1 MSTQTQTSESGV
13 LDTIKLL
20 LAAVALIGGL
30 YAYYYYEPTVA
41 QALRVLMVLGGTA
54 VGIGIAMTST
64 QGQRLWHFI
73 QGSRV
78 EIRKVVWPTKQETTQ
93 TAIAVFV
100 FTLIM
105 MLFFWALD
113 SGLLW
118 LTRTLV
124 GQSRGNRSVAL
135 RWYIVHAYS
144 YFEHR
149 VKAALEERIER
160 MGLQDK
166 FGEILV
172 PTEEVVEMREGQ
184 KRRSERK
191 FFPGYVLVQME
202 MDDETW
208 HLVKEVPKVL
218 GFIGGSSDRPAPIT
232 EAEANRILQRVQE
245 GVDKPRPKVL
255 FEPGEVVRVTDGPF
269 KDFSGVVEAVNYEKN
284 KLQVAVQILGRSTPV
299 ELDFGQVVKES

>member
-1 MSTQTQTSESGV
+1 MSTQTEASESGV
-13 LDTIKLL
+13 LDTIKLI

-30 YAYYYYEPTVA
+30 YAYYYYETTVA

-100 FTLIM
+100 FTLVM

-124 GQSRGNRSVAL
+124 S
-135 RWYIVHAYS
+135 
-144 YFEHR
+144 
-149 VKAALEERIER
+149 
-160 MGLQDK
+160 
-166 FGEILV
+166 
-172 PTEEVVEMREGQ
+172 
-184 KRRSERK
+184 
-191 FFPGYVLVQME
+191 
-202 MDDETW
+202 
-208 HLVKEVPKVL
+208 
-218 GFIGGSSDRPAPIT
+218 
-232 EAEANRILQRVQE
+232 
-245 GVDKPRPKVL
+245 
-255 FEPGEVVRVTDGPF
+255 
-269 KDFSGVVEAVNYEKN
+269 
-284 KLQVAVQILGRSTPV
+284 
-299 ELDFGQVVKES
+299 